1 MPPVTRSQ
9 TLQARTA
16 AAEAQARQRA
26 AHQRQE
32 TLSILREG
40 DERASR
46 LVGRISDTDVIAN
59 STASARAAIA
69 ASRTTRISEELE
81 DAINRI
87 RNAATN
93 TIAPVAP
100 GRGRGTSRRITAA
113 RRLQIIDARR
123 IMDVNVSSLYSVSQD
138 IYAFLNTE
146 HMLYFA
152 SSSITEKYYFRKLEL
167 AYGIP
172 TIDKFNQICQN
183 IIDNIPVN
191 SDAGVNIDL
200 LPYRYDI
207 DYYSQIINFLEQINI
222 QFALVNNKRLIK
234 ATLIDELMSTI
245 DNEKNI
251 IHNLIIHL
259 ENELAVIDSSL
270 DGAIRAINETI
281 AKLRRRRDDLNTIT
295 RPTVARHFE
304 DPQFEDIRKYTSVIL
319 QAAITLCKI
328 FLLLIIKLY
337 NIQDRE
343 VDAQRIEYEKI
354 ILYMYDG
361 IVNFTYIMSTLSSN
375 YEELRLLLTVQK
387 TLYIEIKTSLLE
399 VSRGRLLEIMINE
412 YNIQQTPQF
421 SIVYNTTSASRRG
434 DLHPLTYELVQEPR
448 DINSI
453 LEGRVRSSALT
464 ADINRTLIAYNQRI
478 RHDAAQLREE
488 AIQRREQERRDRR
501 IAREAREAAE
511 REEARAA
518 RAAERAAREAARQA
532 ARQARQAARPA
543 RPARVAR
550 PAAVV
555 ARPAAV
561 SSLTNIEDMF
571 DIVTGVGDSYTRAF
585 IDTADDMFKDPID
598 TNPPVS
604 LLNNLRDKYVL
615 YSKNFKNISDK
626 QLLFNDFKTRFN
638 GSFNRDEPTPR
649 VDSIHNFVGNS
660 IASLF
665 ARYAYNGGDFKFND
679 LGKYYVVNYTLRKE
693 NDNPATPL
701 RNKYTKVQ
709 QAGIDAGGLRRDFIN
724 ALTSELFEKK
734 IFITREGTKKY
745 YLNPSYVPD
754 EEFIFIVMTS
764 PVGMDLSNFSAN
776 PIYIKSFYKFIGLLL
791 SFILVN
797 DCGIE
802 HNLSSYILAIF
813 NNTTRHDLDDYDYVY
828 FMLNDFPEFTT
839 SILNLMAAPDT
850 IEYTCIGFNDY
861 YDLLPNDIDL
871 DKTNIEEYLKLISR
885 FMMTKTIYRK
895 GIDMPQGIT
904 AEDTKILVEKSEYMH
919 KCLGKGIPDVI
930 KTYFTKLTL
939 NSINSY
945 LVTPTMSDEI
955 VTKIIRNFTT
965 SMNKKLRTLVDGA
978 PIKIK
983 IEKLTELFIK
993 YVLTN
998 RVANPTPE
1006 QKDEF
1011 FKFIDK
1017 LLKFWS
1023 GTSFY
1028 KANEEYK
1035 IQINSGLSPEH
1046 LPQSHTCF
1054 FLIDLPDYTSARDV
1068 ASDEDIGRLLYNK
1081 VNNAISNVEGGFGFA
1096 GGNKK
1101 KPKTLKAKKP
1111 KAKKPKAKKPKAKKL

>member
-46 LVGRISDTDVIAN
+46 LVGRTGQHDVVAN
-59 STASARAAIA
+59 FTASARASIA
-69 ASRTTRISEELE
+69 ASRMTRISEELE

-93 TIAPVAP
+93 TIAPLAP

-113 RRLQIIDARR
+113 RRLQIVDARR
-123 IMDVNVSSLYSVSQD
+123 IMDVNVSSLYDLSQD

-152 SSSITEKYYFRKLEL
+152 RNSITENYYFRKLEL

-183 IIDNIPVN
+183 IIDNIRVT
-191 SDAGVNIDL
+191 SDAGVDIDSF
-200 LPYRYDI
+200 PYRFDI

-222 QFALVNNKRLIK
+222 QFALVNNKSLIK
-234 ATLIDELMSTI
+234 NTLIDELMSSI
-245 DNEKNI
+245 DNEKNT

-259 ENELAVIDSSL
+259 ENVLAVIDPSL

-281 AKLRRRRDDLNTIT
+281 SKLRRRRDDLNTIT

-337 NIQDRE
+337 NIQDQE
-343 VDAQRIEYEKI
+343 VDAQRREYGKI
-354 ILYMYDG
+354 ILNMYDG
-361 IVNFTYIMSTLSSN
+361 IANFTYIMSTLSSD

-387 TLYIEIKTSLLE
+387 TLYIEIRDSLLE
-399 VSRGRLLEIMINE
+399 FSRGRSLEIMINE

-421 SIVYNTTSASRRG
+421 TIIYNTTSASRRG
-434 DLHPLTYELVQEPR
+434 ALHPLTYELVQEPR
-448 DINSI
+448 DINNI
-453 LEGRVRSSALT
+453 LEGRVRRSILT
-464 ADINRTLIAYNQRI
+464 SDINRTLNTYNQRT
-478 RHDAAQLREE
+478 RRAARQLRQD
-488 AIQRREQERRDRR
+488 AIQQREQQREQERRDRQAAR
-501 IAREAREAAE
+501 IARE
-511 REEARAA
+511 
-518 RAAERAAREAARQA
+518 AAERAAREAARVA
-532 ARQARQAARPA
+532 ARAARVAARGARSTGAVSRPA
-543 RPARVAR
+543 RPAR

-571 DIVTGVGDSYTRAF
+571 DIVPGVGDSYTRAF
-585 IDTADDMFKDPID
+585 IDTADDMFKDPSD

-626 QLLFNDFKTRFN
+626 QVLFNDFKTRFN

-665 ARYAYNGGDFKFND
+665 ARYAYNGGDMKFND

-693 NDNPATPL
+693 NDDPATPL

-745 YLNPSYVPD
+745 YLNPLYVPD
-754 EEFIFIVMTS
+754 EEFRFIVMTS
-764 PVGMDLSNFSAN
+764 PVGMDVLSNPLF
-776 PIYIKSFYKFIGLLL
+776 IKSFYKFIGLLL

-861 YDLLPNDIDL
+861 YDLLPDDKDL
-871 DKTNIEEYLKLISR
+871 DKTNIQEYLKLISR

-904 AEDTKILVEKSEYMH
+904 AEDTLALVDKAEYMH

-1006 QKDEF
+1006 QEDEF

-1054 FLIDLPDYTSARDV
+1054 FLIDLPDYTSARNV
-1068 ASDEDIGRLLYNK
+1068 ASDEDIGRLLYDK

-1111 KAKKPKAKKPKAKKL
+1111 KAKKL

>member
-1 MPPVTRSQ
+1 MADDQPIARRTRAQ
-9 TLQARTA
+9 TARARTA
-16 AAEAQARQRA
+16 AAETEARQRA
-26 AHQRQE
+26 AHAE
-32 TLSILREG
+32 TERLRLLRE
-40 DERASR
+40 RNA
-46 LVGRISDTDVIAN
+46 RIQTAFAPTGPTDVIAN
-59 STASARAAIA
+59 FTAATRASIVA
-69 ASRTTRISEELE
+69 AQTGRITENLE
-81 DAINRI
+81 NEIQRI

-93 TIAPVAP
+93 SIAQLASV
-100 GRGRGTSRRITAA
+100 RGRGTSRQITSGRRI
-113 RRLQIIDARR
+113 QIIDARR
-123 IMDVNVSSLYSVSQD
+123 IMDVNVSSLYDISQD
-138 IYAFLNTE
+138 IYAYLNIDQ
-146 HMLYFA
+146 MLYFA
-152 SSSITEKYYFRKLEL
+152 RNSITENYYFRKLEL

-183 IIDNIPVN
+183 IFDNIPVTT
-191 SDAGVNIDL
+191 DAGVDIDSF
-200 LPYRYDI
+200 PYRYDI
-207 DYYSQIINFLEQINI
+207 DYYSQIINFLEQLNT
-222 QFALVNNKRLIK
+222 QFALVSNKAAIK
-234 ATLIDELMSTI
+234 TTLINELTNSI
-245 DNEKNI
+245 NNEKITVNDLIAHLRDVLAGIDHSQVGI
-251 IHNLIIHL
+251 IRSINDTLSKLI
-259 ENELAVIDSSL
+259 
-270 DGAIRAINETI
+270 
-281 AKLRRRRDDLNTIT
+281 RRRDDLNTIT
-295 RPTVARHFE
+295 RPTIERHFE
-304 DPQFEDIRKYTSVIL
+304 DPQFENIRRYTLVIL

-328 FLLLIIKLY
+328 FLLLIIKLF
-337 NIQDRE
+337 NIQELE
-343 VDAQRIEYEKI
+343 VDAQRREYGKI
-354 ILYMYDG
+354 ILNMYDA
-361 IVNFTYIMSTLSSN
+361 IANFTYIMSTLSSD
-375 YEELRLLLTVQK
+375 YEELRILLTVQK
-387 TLYIEIKTSLLE
+387 TLYIEIRDSLLE
-399 VSRGRLLEIMINE
+399 FSRGRSLEIMINE

-421 SIVYNTTSASRRG
+421 SIVYNTILASRNRV
-434 DLHPLTYELVQEPR
+434 LHPLTVELVIEP
-448 DINSI
+448 INIEII
-453 LEGRVRSSALT
+453 LTGRRRTSVLT
-464 ADINRTLIAYNQRI
+464 ADIRGTITTYNERNRR
-478 RHDAAQLREE
+478 AARQLRQD
-488 AIQRREQERRDRR
+488 AMRQREQERRDRQAAR
-501 IAREAREAAE
+501 IARE
-511 REEARAA
+511 
-518 RAAERAAREAARQA
+518 AAERAAREAARVA
-532 ARQARQAARPA
+532 ARAARPA
-543 RPARVAR
+543 RPSR
-550 PAAVV
+550 PARGSRSAPVV
-555 ARPAAV
+555 APAPAPAALV
-561 SSLTNIEDMF
+561 NIENMF
-571 DIVTGVGDSYTRAF
+571 DVDPGVGDSYTRTF
-585 IDTADDMFKDPID
+585 IDTANDMFKDPID

-626 QLLFNDFKTRFN
+626 QVLFNDFKTRFN
-638 GSFNRDEPTPR
+638 TSFNMDEPTPR

-665 ARYAYNGGDFKFND
+665 ARYAYNGGDMKFND

-693 NDNPATPL
+693 NDDPATPL

-764 PVGMDLSNFSAN
+764 PVGINLSDFSSN
-776 PIYIKSFYKFIGLLL
+776 KLYIKKFYKFIGLLL

-813 NNTTRHDLDDYDYVY
+813 NNTTRNDLDDYDYVY

-861 YDLLPNDIDL
+861 YDLLPNDKDL
-871 DKTNIEEYLKLISR
+871 DKNNIEEYLKLISR

-895 GIDMPQGIT
+895 GIDMQQGIT

-955 VTKIIRNFTT
+955 VSKLIRNFTL
-965 SMNKKLRTLVDGA
+965 SMVKKLRTLVNGA

-983 IEKLTELFIK
+983 IEKLTELFVK

-998 RVANPTPE
+998 PVANPTPE
-1006 QKDEF
+1006 QKEEF

-1035 IQINSGLSPEH
+1035 IQINSLLSPTH

-1054 FLIDLPDYTSARDV
+1054 FLIDLPDYTSAPNV

-1101 KPKTLKAKKP
+1101 KSKTLKNT
-1111 KAKKPKAKKPKAKKL
+1111 

>member
-1 MPPVTRSQ
+1 MPVTRSQ

-32 TLSILREG
+32 TLNRLREG
-40 DERASR
+40 DERSSR

-59 STASARAAIA
+59 STAAARAAIA
-69 ASRTTRISEELE
+69 ASRTTRISEQLE

-93 TIAPVAP
+93 SMAPVAP
-100 GRGRGTSRRITAA
+100 GRGRGRGTSRRITAE
-113 RRLQIIDARR
+113 RRFQIINARR

-183 IIDNIPVN
+183 IIDNIPVTT
-191 SDAGVNIDL
+191 DAGVDIDSF
-200 LPYRYDI
+200 PYRYDI
-207 DYYSQIINFLEQINI
+207 DYYSQIINFLEELNT
-222 QFALVNNKRLIK
+222 QFALVNNKSLIK
-234 ATLIDELMSTI
+234 DTLIDELMSTI

-259 ENELAVIDSSL
+259 ENELAVINPSL
-270 DGAIRAINETI
+270 DGAIIAINETI
-281 AKLRRRRDDLNTIT
+281 YKLRRRRDDLNTIT

-304 DPQFEDIRKYTSVIL
+304 DPPFEDIRRYTLVIL

-328 FLLLIIKLY
+328 FLLLIIKLF
-337 NIQDRE
+337 NIQELE
-343 VDAQRIEYEKI
+343 VDAQRREYGKI
-354 ILYMYDG
+354 ILNMYDA
-361 IVNFTYIMSTLSSN
+361 IANFTYIMSTLSSD
-375 YEELRLLLTVQK
+375 YEELRILLTVQK
-387 TLYIEIKTSLLE
+387 TLYIEIRDSLLE
-399 VSRGRLLEIMINE
+399 FSRGRSLEIMINE
-412 YNIQQTPQF
+412 YNIQQTHQF
-421 SIVYNTTSASRRG
+421 SIVYNTILGSSNRV
-434 DLHPLTYELVQEPR
+434 LHPLTVELVIEPR

-453 LEGRVRSSALT
+453 LEGRVRTSVLT
-464 ADINRTLIAYNQRI
+464 ADINRTITTYNQRN
-478 RHDAAQLREE
+478 RRAAEQLRQD
-488 AIQRREQERRDRR
+488 AIQQREQERRDRR
-501 IAREAREAAE
+501 AARIAREAAE
-511 REEARAA
+511 RAARVAARAA
-518 RAAERAAREAARQA
+518 RV
-532 ARQARQAARPA
+532 AARPV
-543 RPARVAR
+543 RPARGSR
-550 PAAVV
+550 TAAVV
-555 ARPAAV
+555 APAPAALV
-561 SSLTNIEDMF
+561 NIENMF
-571 DIVTGVGDSYTRAF
+571 DVDPEVGDSYTRAF
-585 IDTADDMFKDPID
+585 IDTANDMFKDPID

-626 QLLFNDFKTRFN
+626 QVLFNDFKTRFN
-638 GSFNRDEPTPR
+638 TSFNRDEPTPR

-665 ARYAYNGGDFKFND
+665 ARYAYNGDDFKFND

-693 NDNPATPL
+693 NDDPATPL

-861 YDLLPNDIDL
+861 YDLLPNDKDL
-871 DKTNIEEYLKLISR
+871 DKNNIVEYLKLISR

-904 AEDTKILVEKSEYMH
+904 AEDTKILVGKSEYMH
-919 KCLGKGIPDVI
+919 KCLCKGIPDVI

-955 VTKIIRNFTT
+955 VSKLIRNFTL
-965 SMNKKLRTLVDGA
+965 SMVKKLRTLVNGA

-983 IEKLTELFIK
+983 IEKLTELFVK

-998 RVANPTPE
+998 PVANPTPE

-1035 IQINSGLSPEH
+1035 IQINSLLSPEH

-1068 ASDEDIGRLLYNK
+1068 ASDEAIGRLLYNK

-1101 KPKTLKAKKP
+1101 KLKTLKTPKAKKP
-1111 KAKKPKAKKPKAKKL
+1111 KAKKPKAKKPKDKKL